1 MVYSCTQGQLVHS
14 SSGPCSSSAGR
25 NVKETCY
32 FSLLQDASLSEEWVF
47 PAEGHTSTQRNVA
60 EREYKCMRQK
70 AAVQDLN
77 WDKSIGKEASWST
90 KPGMGRRQKQQ
101 SILALPTIR
110 NLKTGLWATEEQ
122 KQAIYEDLEQNKID
136 AVLEEGEH
144 YMSCC

>member
-1 MVYSCTQGQLVHS
+1 
-14 SSGPCSSSAGR
+14 
-25 NVKETCY
+25 
-32 FSLLQDASLSEEWVF
+32 
-47 PAEGHTSTQRNVA
+47 
-60 EREYKCMRQK
+60 MRQK

>member
-1 MVYSCTQGQLVHS
+1 MVYSCMQGQLVHS

-47 PAEGHTSTQRNVA
+47 PAAGHTSTQRNVA

-77 WDKSIGKEASWST
+77 
-90 KPGMGRRQKQQ
+90 
-101 SILALPTIR
+101 
-110 NLKTGLWATEEQ
+110 
-122 KQAIYEDLEQNKID
+122 
-136 AVLEEGEH
+136 
-144 YMSCC
+144 